1 MTLYLNIYDMSDMA
15 NDIKMLLSAYT
26 TPVVGYYL
34 YNIIFIIIIIII
46 SHWLTSL
53 NNSVILI
60 SCN

>member
-34 YNIIFIIIIIII
+34 YNNYYYITLAHK
-46 SHWLTSL
+46 SK
-53 NNSVILI
+53 
-60 SCN
+60 